1 MKVSETL
8 GEFAGRVMLAAIFL
22 LSGIQKLTAYAGTQ
36 VYMESA
42 GVPGAMLPL
51 VIAVEIGGAL
61 ALILGLWTRLV
72 ALGLALFCL
81 ATAALFHDQL
91 ADQMQFIM
99 FWKNVAMAG
108 GFLIVA
114 AHAPGPLTLDSKFRR
129 TA

>member
-81 ATAALFHDQL
+81 ATAALFHDKL